1 MYTLFIKQLTNHL
14 AGNGRE
20 TFQELRECV
29 IVLMG
34 AGGFGFYG
42 GQKGAGGTFYGV
54 MMMRKP
60 TLKTRW

>member
-34 AGGFGFYG
+34 AGGFGYYG
-42 GQKGAGGTFYGV
+42 G
-54 MMMRKP
+54 RKERRH
-60 TLKTRW
+60 LLRSDDDAEADVEE